1 MYKTTTTSPLG
12 TLTLVSDGKNLMGLF
27 IENQKYFLKGFTNLI
42 LKDDLE
48 IFNKTKSWLEKYFQ
62 GKNPSIKELK
72 LRLKGTEFQKSVWK
86 CLLNIPYGSVTTYKE
101 LAKLLSKK
109 LKRKSMSFQAI
120 GQAVGHNPI
129 AIIIPCHR
137 VIGTNGS
144 LTGYAGGLEKKLFL
158 LRLEQN
164 FNYNK

>member
-27 IENQKYFLKGFTNLI
+27 IEDQKYFLKGFTNLI

-48 IFNKTKSWLEKYFQ
+48 IFNKTKSWLEK
-62 GKNPSIKELK
+62 
-72 LRLKGTEFQKSVWK
+72 SVWK

-101 LAKLLSKK
+101 LAKLSSKK
-109 LKRKSMSFQAI
+109 LKRKNMSFQAI

-164 FNYNK
+164 FNYDK